1 MARKD
6 ATEVLKAVPLFSGL
20 SRGELKEI
28 ADGAREELFSP
39 NQDIVTE
46 GQAGGPFF
54 CITEGRADVVVDGKK
69 VGDLG
74 PGSYFG
80 EMSLLE
86 GGQRSAT
93 IRATT
98 HVKALAI
105 TSWNFLAI
113 LQENWDIT
121 KKVLAEL
128 SRRVRDLEHVPD
140 A

>member
-6 ATEVLKAVPLFSGL
+6 ATQVLKGVGLFQGL
-20 SRGELKEI
+20 SRNELREI

-39 NQDIVTE
+39 NQDIVSE
-46 GQAGGPFF
+46 GQSGGPFF
-54 CITEGRADVVVDGKK
+54 CITEGRAEILVDGKK
-69 VGDLG
+69 MGELG

-86 GGQRSAT
+86 GGARSAT

-128 SRRVRDLEHVPD
+128 SRRVRDLEHSPD

>member
-1 MARKD
+1 MAKTD
-6 ATEVLKAVPLFSGL
+6 AAGVLKSVPLFQGL
-20 SRGELKEI
+20 SRSEVKEI
-28 ADGAREELFSP
+28 AEEAREELLSP
-39 NQDIVTE
+39 KQDIVQE
-46 GQAGGPFF
+46 GQSGGPFF
-54 CITEGRADVVVDGKK
+54 CITEGRADVLVGDKK

-86 GGQRSAT
+86 GGARSAT

-105 TSWNFLAI
+105 TSWNFMAI
-113 LQENWDIT
+113 LKENFEIT

-128 SRRVRDLEHVPD
+128 SRRVRELEHSPE

>member
-1 MARKD
+1 MAKTD
-6 ATEVLKAVPLFSGL
+6 ATQVLKSVGLFQGL
-20 SRGELKEI
+20 SRSELREI
-28 ADGAREELFSP
+28 AEGAREELFSA
-39 NQDIVTE
+39 NQDIVQE
-46 GQAGGPFF
+46 GQSGGPFF
-54 CITEGRADVVVDGKK
+54 CITEGRADILVDGKK

-86 GGQRSAT
+86 GGGRSAT

-113 LQENWDIT
+113 LRDNWEIT

-128 SRRVRDLEHVPD
+128 SRRVRDLEHSPD

>member
-1 MARKD
+1 MARTD
-6 ATEVLKAVPLFSGL
+6 PTTVLKSVPLFQGL

-28 ADGAREELFSP
+28 AEEAREELFSP
-39 NQDIVTE
+39 NQDIVQE
-46 GQAGGPFF
+46 GQSGGPFF
-54 CITEGRADVVVDGKK
+54 CITEGRADILVKDKK

-86 GGQRSAT
+86 GGARSAT

-105 TSWNFLAI
+105 SSWNFMAI
-113 LQENWDIT
+113 LKENFDIT

-128 SRRVRDLEHVPD
+128 SRRVRELEQTPH

>member
-1 MARKD
+1 MARTD
-6 ATEVLKAVPLFSGL
+6 ATTVLKSVPLFQGL
-20 SRGELKEI
+20 SRAELKEI
-28 ADGAREELFSP
+28 AAEAREELFSP
-39 NQDIVTE
+39 NQDIVQE
-46 GQAGGPFF
+46 GQSGGPFF
-54 CITEGRADVVVDGKK
+54 CITEGRAEVLVDEKK

-86 GGQRSAT
+86 GGARSAT

-105 TSWNFLAI
+105 TSWNFMAI
-113 LQENWDIT
+113 LKENFEIT

-128 SRRVRDLEHVPD
+128 SRRVRELEHSPE

>member
-1 MARKD
+1 MPRKD
-6 ATEVLKAVPLFSGL
+6 ATQVLKQVGLFQGL
-20 SRGELKEI
+20 SRNELREI
-28 ADGAREELFSP
+28 AEGAREELFSP
-39 NQDIVTE
+39 NQDIVKE

-54 CITEGRADVVVDGKK
+54 CITEGRADVLVDGKK
-69 VGDLG
+69 VSDLG

-86 GGQRSAT
+86 GGARSAT

-98 HVKALAI
+98 HVKTLAI
-105 TSWNFLAI
+105 TSWNFMAI
-113 LQENWDIT
+113 LQDNWEIT

-128 SRRVRDLEHVPD
+128 SRRVRDLEHTPD

>member
-1 MARKD
+1 MPKKGA
-6 ATEVLKAVPLFSGL
+6 EQVLKGVALFQGL
-20 SRGELKEI
+20 SRSELREI
-28 ADGAREELFSP
+28 ADEAREELFSP
-39 NQDIVTE
+39 NQDIVSE
-46 GQAGGPFF
+46 GQSGGPFF

-69 VGDLG
+69 VGELG
-74 PGSYFG
+74 PGDYFG

-86 GGQRSAT
+86 GGSRSAT
-93 IRATT
+93 VKAST

-113 LQENWDIT
+113 LQSNWEIT

-128 SRRVRDLEHVPD
+128 SRRVRELEHAPS

>member
-1 MARKD
+1 MARKE
-6 ATEVLKAVPLFSGL
+6 ASQVLKEVPLFQGL
-20 SRGELKEI
+20 SRAELREI

-39 NQDIVTE
+39 NQDIVQE
-46 GQAGGPFF
+46 GQSGGPFF
-54 CITEGRADVVVDGKK
+54 CITEGRADVIVDGKK

-74 PGSYFG
+74 PGAYFG

-86 GGQRSAT
+86 GGRRTAT

-105 TSWNFLAI
+105 TSWNFMAI

-128 SRRVRDLEHVPD
+128 SRRVRELDH
-140 A
+140 ARQA

>member
-1 MARKD
+1 MAKTD
-6 ATEVLKAVPLFSGL
+6 ATQVLKSVGLFQGL
-20 SRGELKEI
+20 SRSELREI
-28 ADGAREELFSP
+28 AEGAREELFSA
-39 NQDIVTE
+39 NQDIVQE
-46 GQAGGPFF
+46 GQSGGPFF
-54 CITEGRADVVVDGKK
+54 CITEGRADILVDGKK

-86 GGQRSAT
+86 GGGRSAT

-113 LQENWDIT
+113 LRDNWEIT

-128 SRRVRDLEHVPD
+128 SRRVRDLEHSPD
-140 A
+140 S

>member
-6 ATEVLKAVPLFSGL
+6 ATQVLKEVGLFQGL
-20 SRGELKEI
+20 SRNELREI

-39 NQDIVTE
+39 NQDIVQE
-46 GQAGGPFF
+46 GQSGGPFF
-54 CITEGRADVVVDGKK
+54 CITEGRADVLVDGKK
-69 VGDLG
+69 MGDLG

-86 GGQRSAT
+86 GGLRSAT

-113 LQENWDIT
+113 LESNWGIT

-128 SRRVRDLEHVPD
+128 SRRVRDLERSPH

>member
-1 MARKD
+1 MAKKN
-6 ATEVLKAVPLFSGL
+6 AEQVLKAVPLFQGL
-20 SRGELKEI
+20 SRQELREV
-28 ADGAREELFSP
+28 AEEAREELFSP
-39 NQDIVTE
+39 NQDIVSE
-46 GQAGGPFF
+46 GQSGGPFF

-69 VGDLG
+69 IGDLG
-74 PGSYFG
+74 PGAYFG
-80 EMSLLE
+80 EMSLFE
-86 GGQRSAT
+86 GGSRSAT

-113 LQENWDIT
+113 LQGNWEIT

-128 SRRVRDLEHVPD
+128 SKRVRDLEHAPG

>member
-6 ATEVLKAVPLFSGL
+6 ATQVLKEVGLFQGL
-20 SRGELKEI
+20 SRTELREI

-39 NQDIVTE
+39 NQDIVQE
-46 GQAGGPFF
+46 GQSGGPFF
-54 CITEGRADVVVDGKK
+54 CITEGRADVLVEGKK
-69 VGDLG
+69 MGDLG

-80 EMSLLE
+80 EMSLIE
-86 GGQRSAT
+86 GGTRSAT

-113 LQENWDIT
+113 LEENWDIT

-128 SRRVRDLEHVPD
+128 SRRVRELEHTP
-140 A
+140 